1 LEASRRRLDRAIGIV
16 VGVLLGIAIVVV
28 FVFYGSGDTID
39 APSID
44 DDTPAAER
52 EAQRGEDP

>member
-1 LEASRRRLDRAIGIV
+1 V
-16 VGVLLGIAIVVV
+16 VIV

-39 APSID
+39 APSLD

-52 EAQRGEDP
+52 QAEREQRR